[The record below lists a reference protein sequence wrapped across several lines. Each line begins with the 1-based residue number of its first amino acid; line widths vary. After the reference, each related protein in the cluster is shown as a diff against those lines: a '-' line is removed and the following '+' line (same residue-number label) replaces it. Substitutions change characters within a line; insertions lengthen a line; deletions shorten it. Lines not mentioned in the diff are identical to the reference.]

1 MYSFPGAPIAKGHKR
16 ALIAT
21 KIYSLSLGGYRP
33 ESQVSAGQAASG
45 ACEEVC
51 PGLTPSPWWR
61 LVALGWGRE
70 HHSHLCHCLHDDGGS
85 PTGCPTLLQ
94 HVIVGD
100 IREDPVSDE
109 ATCRGA
115 GGLGFGIFLV
125 NVSFE
130 ELRFNPSQVF

>member
-21 KIYSLSLGGYRP
+21 EVYSLSLGGYRP
-33 ESQVSAGQAASG
+33 KSQVSAARAASG

-51 PGLTPSPWWR
+51 PGLTPSPWWQ

-70 HHSHLCHCLHDDGGS
+70 RLCLHDGGGS